1 MKPKPFNRRKRFL
14 IELSRIQMLLSVV
27 GALFI
32 LVWIFILGVIVG
44 RGYVSDTITKTFN
57 EQIQK
62 LQQEKKALMEKYL
75 AQEKKPELSQDQIV
89 KPNNLDFYDELPQH
103 EKGGVQLK
111 TPQATAKP
119 PEPLA
124 KLDADTK
131 SPSVEPPKTP
141 LKEPVKPSPKE
152 PAKEVPKEPVK
163 PAAKETSAV
172 PPAKPAK
179 ESKEPSKEVKEAPK
193 KGGHFMVQVGSYR
206 EEATAQS
213 SIKRLQEKKYQAL
226 LKAKDIP
233 QKGGKWYRVQ
243 VGPYESR
250 AEAEQ
255 MVKKL
260 EHDGFQ
266 AVLIGND

>member
-14 IELSRIQMLLSVV
+14 IELSRIQMLLSIV

-44 RGYVSDTITKTFN
+44 RGYVSDSITKTFN

-75 AQEKKPELSQDQIV
+75 AQEKKPDLQQDQIL

-103 EKGGVQLK
+103 EKGGVHVK
-111 TPQATAKP
+111 APQPTAKP

-124 KLDADTK
+124 KLDAGPKPPT
-131 SPSVEPPKTP
+131 VEPPKAP
-141 LKEPVKPSPKE
+141 SKEPS
-152 PAKEVPKEPVK
+152 KEVSAVK
-163 PAAKETSAV
+163 PAAKEASSP

-179 ESKEPSKEVKEAPK
+179 EVKETSKEEKEAPK
-193 KGGHFMVQVGSYR
+193 KGGSFMVQVGSYR
-206 EEATAQS
+206 EEGTAQS
-213 SIKRLQEKKYQAL
+213 SVKRLQEKKYQAN

-243 VGPYESR
+243 MGPYESR

-266 AVLIGND
+266 AVLIGNN

>member
-1 MKPKPFNRRKRFL
+1 
-14 IELSRIQMLLSVV
+14 MLLSIV

-44 RGYVSDTITKTFN
+44 RGYVSDSITKTFN

-75 AQEKKPELSQDQIV
+75 AQEKKPDLQQDQIL

-103 EKGGVQLK
+103 EKGGVHVK
-111 TPQATAKP
+111 APQPTAKP

-124 KLDADTK
+124 KLDAGPKPPT
-131 SPSVEPPKTP
+131 VEPPKAP
-141 LKEPVKPSPKE
+141 SKEPV
-152 PAKEVPKEPVK
+152 
-163 PAAKETSAV
+163 
-172 PPAKPAK
+172 
-179 ESKEPSKEVKEAPK
+179 KEPSKEVSAVKPAKEVKETSKEVKEALN
-193 KGGHFMVQVGSYR
+193 KGGSFMVQVGSYR
-206 EEATAQS
+206 EEGTAQS
-213 SIKRLQEKKYQAL
+213 SVKRLQEKKYQAI

-243 VGPYESR
+243 MGPYESR

-266 AVLIGND
+266 AVLIGNN